1 MFLFIGILLR
11 RLYLCRSI
19 KPNKSLKTLVTYR
32 FFFSFKMASKQQS
45 REELDEKAKQGETV
59 VPGGTG
65 GKSVEAQER
74 LAEGIIYVLRF
85 KILPLSSFSLGY

>member
-1 MFLFIGILLR
+1 
-11 RLYLCRSI
+11 
-19 KPNKSLKTLVTYR
+19 
-32 FFFSFKMASKQQS
+32 MASKQQS

>member
-19 KPNKSLKTLVTYR
+19 KPNKSLKTLVIHIVS
-32 FFFSFKMASKQQS
+32 FSFKMASKQQS
-45 REELDEKAKQGETV
+45 REKLDEKARQGETV

-85 KILPLSSFSLGY
+85 KILPLFSFS

>member
-11 RLYLCRSI
+11 RPYLCRSI
-19 KPNKSLKTLVTYR
+19 KPNKSLKTLVVH
-32 FFFSFKMASKQQS
+32 FSFKMASKQQS
-45 REELDEKAKQGETV
+45 REELDEKARQGETV

-85 KILPLSSFSLGY
+85 KILTLFSFS